1 MKKFLPLFFLLITQ
15 VTQGQPRHYTTA
27 NAHSHND
34 YEQQQP
40 FYAAYN
46 AGFGSIEADIFLVKG
61 KILVAHD
68 IPELKKNRSL
78 EDYYIKPLN
87 QLVQKNNGLAY
98 ADESKSLQMMIDI
111 KANALPALDSLV
123 ALLKRYPL
131 LSNNKNIQW
140 VISGDRPS
148 ESVFSTYPLFI
159 WFDGLPGKTYAAAS
173 LEKIPMISDDF
184 ENYSHWK
191 GEGAL
196 PVEDEAKLKAVIEN
210 CHALHKKIRLWDA
223 PDNPTAWQQLMKLG
237 VDYINTDKIEE
248 LHQYLDAHR
257 Q

>member
-1 MKKFLPLFFLLITQ
+1 MKKYFTVFSIFTALFATA
-15 VTQGQPRHYTTA
+15 QPKHYTTA

-46 AGFGSIEADIFLVKG
+46 AGFGSIEADIFVVKG

-68 IPELKKNRSL
+68 IPELQKNRSL
-78 EDYYIKPLN
+78 EDYYVKPLN
-87 QLVQKNNGLAY
+87 ELVQKNNGHAF
-98 ADESKSLQMMIDI
+98 ADKNKHLQMMIDV
-111 KANALPALDSLV
+111 KANALVALDSLV

-131 LSNNKNIQW
+131 LSNNKTIQW
-140 VISGDRPS
+140 VISGGRPA
-148 ESVFSTYPLFI
+148 ESAFSTYPSFI

-196 PVEDEAKLKAVIEN
+196 PAEDEAKLTDVIAK
-210 CHALHKKIRLWDA
+210 CHAMHKKMRLWDA
-223 PDNPTAWQQLMKLG
+223 PDNPAAWQQLMKLG

-248 LHQYLDAHR
+248 LHQYLDAHK

>member
-1 MKKFLPLFFLLITQ
+1 MKKLFTVLSLFTGFAIYA
-15 VTQGQPRHYTTA
+15 QPKHYTTA

-61 KILVAHD
+61 KLLVAHD
-68 IPELKKNRSL
+68 LPELQKNRSL

-87 QLVQKNNGLAY
+87 DLVQKNNGHAY
-98 ADESKSLQMMIDI
+98 ADKKKTLQMMIDV
-111 KANALPALDSLV
+111 KANAVIVLDSLV
-123 ALLKRYPL
+123 ALLRRYPL
-131 LSNNKNIQW
+131 LSNNKTIQW
-140 VISGDRPS
+140 VISGSRPA
-148 ESVFSTYPLFI
+148 ESTFSTWPAFI
-159 WFDGLPGKTYAAAS
+159 WFDGLPGKTYSAES
-173 LEKIPMISDDF
+173 LQKIPMISDDF
-184 ENYSHWK
+184 KTYSLWN

-196 PVEDEAKLKAVIEN
+196 PAADEAKLKAVIEKS
-210 CHALHKKIRLWDA
+210 HALHKKIRLWDA
-223 PDNPTAWQQLMKLG
+223 PDNPNAWQQLMKLG

-248 LHQYLDAHR
+248 LHQYLDAHK